1 MLKCAAILAGG
12 LGTRLRDVVAD
23 RPKVMA
29 AVAGKPFITHLLDQ
43 LIDSGISRVV
53 LCAGY
58 QADYVRTGLGHFYRG
73 VELVYSVED
82 CPLGTGGALR
92 HASGLMTGDTV
103 LVLNGDSYC
112 QCSLKAFA
120 DRWAA
125 SGARAGLA
133 LARVDEV
140 SRFGAVVIDAAGLVE
155 SFAEKGGQ
163 SGPGLI
169 NAGLYLLPAELIR
182 EIPAGLAVS
191 LEREVIPQIIADG
204 LFGYQCAGSFI
215 DIGIPAEYQRAQT
228 LFSGTL
234 KGKP

>member
-1 MLKCAAILAGG
+1 MLQCAAILAGG
-12 LGTRLRDVVAD
+12 LGTRLRDVVTD

-29 AVAGKPFITHLLDQ
+29 EVAGRPFITHLLDQ

-53 LCAGY
+53 LCTGY
-58 QADYVRTGLGHFYRG
+58 QADYVRTGLGNDYRG
-73 VELVYSVED
+73 AELVYSVED

-92 HASGLMTGDTV
+92 HASGLMTGETV

-125 SGARAGLA
+125 SGAVAGMA
-133 LARVDEV
+133 LASVGEV
-140 SRFGAVVIDAAGLVE
+140 SRFGAVIIDAASRVE

-169 NAGLYLLPAELIR
+169 NAGLYLLPADLIR
-182 EIPAGLAVS
+182 EIPTSRAVS
-191 LEREVIPQIIADG
+191 LELEVIPQIIAAG
-204 LFGYQCAGSFI
+204 LFGYRCEGSFI
-215 DIGIPAEYQRAQT
+215 DIGIAADYQRAQHFFT
-228 LFSGTL
+228 EH
-234 KGKP
+234 